1 MPTGFTGD
9 RLGQQGR
16 KSRPGRPTA
25 WIGRRGACARSRRCS
40 GSGRTADVLPTVAP
54 TPPAGTAAPTARSP
68 FLLILLASGAVALM
82 LGEPVD
88 AAVIS
93 GVVAVNAVIG

>member
-1 MPTGFTGD
+1 
-9 RLGQQGR
+9 
-16 KSRPGRPTA
+16 
-25 WIGRRGACARSRRCS
+25 
-40 GSGRTADVLPTVAP
+40 
-54 TPPAGTAAPTARSP
+54 
-68 FLLILLASGAVALM
+68 LASGAVALM

>member
-1 MPTGFTGD
+1 
-9 RLGQQGR
+9 
-16 KSRPGRPTA
+16 
-25 WIGRRGACARSRRCS
+25 
-40 GSGRTADVLPTVAP
+40 VLPTVAP

-68 FLLILLASGAVALM
+68 FLLILLAWGAVALM